1 MVSITSFV
9 LLALAAS
16 VFVIDSCSG
25 LHHYNRNS
33 WSASRPK
40 RAPSGFNQ
48 KAQLI
53 YLHPTQTDY
62 CGNNNIDCKRTMR
75 SIQKMHME
83 NGCDDIGFN
92 FAVGGCTGIFEGSG
106 WRGMS
111 PFAMDDDVPS
121 VHIGVIGRYSRGQYI
136 PSNVQQTV
144 VSLVNEGIQSQKI
157 DANAEYRCVY
167 FDGDHSGFE
176 LQIPNR
182 SEKVSCIKSVGR
194 NCFNQ
199 RAGYDYIA

>member
-1 MVSITSFV
+1 MMSISSLV
-9 LLALAAS
+9 LAALTAT
-16 VFVIDSCSG
+16 VLMPDSCSG
-25 LHHYNRNS
+25 LYHYNRNA
-33 WSASRPK
+33 WSASQPK
-40 RAPSGFNQ
+40 SAPAGFNQ

-106 WRGMS
+106 WSGMS
-111 PFAMDDDVPS
+111 PFSVDDDVPT
-121 VHIGVIGRYSRGQYI
+121 VHIGVIGKYSTGQSI

-157 DANAEYRCVY
+157 DPNAEYRCVY

-182 SEKVSCIKSVGR
+182 SEKVSCIKKVGN

-199 RAGYDYIA
+199 AGYIPAQ